1 MIKVLDTSIRKP
13 EDGMPGL
20 EPSKGRPL
28 MARMHS
34 PLKNTAQPLTPT
46 ERVEAPTISVTPL
59 PSGPVQKKLR
69 QRWHFG
75 IRSRSEPMEVML
87 EIYRTLKALKMEWK
101 AKKGPDEGAG
111 GPDEDSK
118 KRRRREEEERVKK
131 AQELYF
137 VETRCRMD
145 DVMVRM
151 DLQLYRIDD
160 QNYLVDFRNL
170 GYRSIPKTHHSGG
183 SSSAGASS
191 DSSPTP
197 RQPGAFGEMANTAD
211 ELRARKPELTA
222 TRKKGSEVAKGNEV
236 SSPYLFLECAV
247 RLIVELAS
255 PQSGEGA

>member
-1 MIKVLDTSIRKP
+1 
-13 EDGMPGL
+13 
-20 EPSKGRPL
+20 
-28 MARMHS
+28 
-34 PLKNTAQPLTPT
+34 
-46 ERVEAPTISVTPL
+46 
-59 PSGPVQKKLR
+59 
-69 QRWHFG
+69 
-75 IRSRSEPMEVML
+75 
-87 EIYRTLKALKMEWK
+87 
-101 AKKGPDEGAG
+101 
-111 GPDEDSK
+111 
-118 KRRRREEEERVKK
+118 
-131 AQELYF
+131 LYF

-170 GYRSIPKTHHSGG
+170 GYRSIPKGHQSNNTSAG

-191 DSSPTP
+191 ESSPTP
-197 RQPGAFGEMANTAD
+197 SQPGGFSEMANTAD

-255 PQSGEGA
+255 PQGGDAA